1 MSVAASLVV
10 FGEDWGRH
18 PSSTQHLVRRL
29 ADTRDV
35 VWVNSI
41 GLRRPRLDRADL
53 GRAAAKVLRRRAVA
67 PAAAGSAAGTSAKAP
82 PPSMSIVP
90 PLAVSWPGS
99 RVAAAA
105 NRALLGWQVRRALA
119 RRGLARPILWTSLPT
134 AAPLLG
140 AFEERGVVYYC
151 GDDFGALAGVDHEP
165 VVAMERQLAERA
177 DLIVA
182 ASPQLAERF
191 PAARTLVLPHG
202 ADVDLFRRPVA
213 APADLRRERRRIA
226 GFYGSLSDWIDV
238 ELLATAARRLPD
250 WDFVLI
256 GEVRTALGDLAG
268 LPNVRLL
275 GVREHGA
282 LPAYVQN
289 WDVSLLPFRDNP
301 QIRACNPL
309 KLREYLAAGTPV
321 ASTPF
326 PALQPYAG
334 LVEVGSDA
342 DAFVRAIASAGND
355 SRRNVQRRTA
365 VAQESWE
372 ARARDLARV
381 LEAL

>member
-1 MSVAASLVV
+1 MAGQS
-10 FGEDWGRH
+10 
-18 PSSTQHLVRRL
+18 P
-29 ADTRDV
+29 
-35 VWVNSI
+35 
-41 GLRRPRLDRADL
+41 
-53 GRAAAKVLRRRAVA
+53 RRR
-67 PAAAGSAAGTSAKAP
+67 
-82 PPSMSIVP
+82 
-90 PLAVSWPGS
+90 
-99 RVAAAA
+99 RV
-105 NRALLGWQVRRALA
+105 
-119 RRGLARPILWTSLPT
+119 
-134 AAPLLG
+134 
-140 AFEERGVVYYC
+140 
-151 GDDFGALAGVDHEP
+151 
-165 VVAMERQLAERA
+165 
-177 DLIVA
+177 
-182 ASPQLAERF
+182 
-191 PAARTLVLPHG
+191 
-202 ADVDLFRRPVA
+202 
-213 APADLRRERRRIA
+213 A

-256 GEVRTALGDLAG
+256 GEVRTALGDLAS

-326 PALQPYAG
+326 PALQPYVG
-334 LVEVGSDA
+334 LVEVGRDA
-342 DAFVRAIASAGND
+342 DAFVRAIAGAAND
-355 SRRNVQRRTA
+355 SRRNVHRRTA